1 MFKKKYFFFPFH
13 KMAKPKKEMKPRKL
27 NAYFTKML
35 AAREKGTKK
44 FTYKGTVYVRT
55 ELKSGMIT
63 YKKK

>member
-1 MFKKKYFFFPFH
+1 
-13 KMAKPKKEMKPRKL
+13 MAKPKKQMKSRKL

-35 AAREKGTKK
+35 AARENGTKK

-55 ELKSGMIT
+55 ELKSGMVT